1 MSGRAVTRVR
11 ALAAHAAKTDDLA
24 REDTGDRAVL
34 TGRGRW
40 ILALGVLAYVAAWL
54 LGSRPL
60 YPVALGLVLAVA
72 LAAIWVRLF
81 RRPVRL
87 RRDPSRREH
96 LAGDDVE
103 VTLQLDAEER
113 LPPGPVV
120 LEERV
125 GRAGHVEAVLRRTD
139 GRLQGGYLLPSLPR
153 GRYQVDGTRL
163 VVEDP
168 FGLARLETA
177 LPEGDAILVYPRLEE
192 LGPLFSDSGAH
203 QLEGRRLLMRRPS
216 GFDLHS
222 VREYQDG
229 ESLRRV
235 HWASTAKR
243 GRLMVKELEDAPRDE
258 TVVLLDAEASAVV
271 GAGPTSTFELQVRCA
286 GSILRSFAR
295 SGRRAVLL
303 VSGAHPH
310 VQRVHSGD
318 GDWLRAYEVLA
329 AVEPDGSTPA
339 SAILAEES
347 GPAARS
353 LELTVVTAA
362 VTPRLVD
369 QLVQRARARH
379 AASLVYVDPASFGGF
394 GRTSGGRD
402 ITAQLL
408 RLQRGGVPVAV
419 VRRGDDLAERLGAP
433 LPARAAPHA

>member
-1 MSGRAVTRVR
+1 VTRLR
-11 ALAAHAAKTDDLA
+11 ARAARAAKTDDLA
-24 REDTGDRAVL
+24 REDTGERAVL
-34 TGRGRW
+34 TRRGRW
-40 ILALGVLAYVAAWL
+40 ILALGGLAYVAAWL
-54 LGSRPL
+54 LGSRAL

-103 VTLQLDAEER
+103 VTLQLDAEGR

-177 LPEGDAILVYPRLEE
+177 LPVGDAILVYPQLEE
-192 LGPLFSDSGAH
+192 LGPLFSESGAH

-243 GRLMVKELEDAPRDE
+243 GQLMVKELEDAPRDE
-258 TVVLLDAEASAVV
+258 AVVLLDAEASAVV

-295 SGRRAVLL
+295 SGRRAVLV
-303 VSGAHPH
+303 VSGAYPH
-310 VQRVHSGD
+310 VQRIHSD

-329 AVEPDGSTPA
+329 AVEPDGSTPV

-369 QLVQRARARH
+369 RLVQRAHARH
-379 AASLVYVDPASFGGF
+379 SASLVYVDPASFGGL

-419 VRRGDDLAERLGAP
+419 VRRGDDLAERIGAP
-433 LPARAAPHA
+433 LPARAAPDA